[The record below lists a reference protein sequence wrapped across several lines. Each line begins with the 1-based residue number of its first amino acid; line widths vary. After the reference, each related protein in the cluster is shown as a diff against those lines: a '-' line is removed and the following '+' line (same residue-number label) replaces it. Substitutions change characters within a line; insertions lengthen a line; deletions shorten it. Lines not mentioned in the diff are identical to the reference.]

1 MAGFLIGRFTGIVKL
16 FYFEASSIETA
27 TATVAPTIGL
37 LPIPKNPI
45 IST

>member
-1 MAGFLIGRFTGIVKL
+1 MPAGL
-16 FYFEASSIETA
+16 FYYSCLNYLEASSIETA

-37 LPIPKNPI
+37 FPIPKNPI